1 EKLTAELALK
11 REQYKEKNQLLTDI
25 RTLCELE
32 DRIHSL
38 ETERARLQPGHACPL
53 CGSTTHPAIA
63 QYKANVTGVNHAR
76 RDALDLEVRQIKEAG
91 LALDDR

>member
-1 EKLTAELALK
+1 
-11 REQYKEKNQLLTDI
+11 LLTDI

-63 QYKANVTGVNHAR
+63 EYQAIVPGVNHAMPWISKSAR
-76 RDALDLEVRQIKEAG
+76 
-91 LALDDR
+91 